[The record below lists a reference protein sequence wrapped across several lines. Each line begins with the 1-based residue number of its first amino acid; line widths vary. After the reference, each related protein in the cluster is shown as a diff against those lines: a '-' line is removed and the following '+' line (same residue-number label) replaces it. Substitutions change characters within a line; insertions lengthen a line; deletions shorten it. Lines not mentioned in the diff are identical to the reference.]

1 MQAPSRPKS
10 LIAAALAR
18 VPGPALAAMVA
29 LLARRM
35 RQRHPTLVK
44 DFGQLDP
51 AVLHIAPT
59 DVRHRF
65 ALTYGDGRMDIAVA
79 PARSRTPPDATIRAS
94 LESLID
100 MLEGRIDGDAIF
112 FTRGIE
118 ITGSTAVIVAVR
130 NTLDRE
136 EIRLKDDIAALFGPL
151 ERPARRS
158 ARLIESGFG
167 RARAGVAALHAAL
180 HRAEAP
186 GRDLAA
192 ECDALR
198 AEVKALKTRI
208 AKLDVRQKRAD
219 AAAEGAR

>member
-1 MQAPSRPKS
+1 MHAPPRPTS
-10 LIAAALAR
+10 LIAAALSR

-29 LLARRM
+29 LLTRRM

-51 AVLHIAPT
+51 AVVHIAPT

-65 ALTYGDGRMDIAVA
+65 ALTFGDGRMAVSVV
-79 PARSRTPPDATIRAS
+79 PAGATARPDATIRAS
-94 LESLID
+94 LESLLD

-151 ERPARRS
+151 EQPARRS
-158 ARLIESGFG
+158 ARLVESGLG
-167 RARAGVAALHAAL
+167 RARAGIAALHAAL
-180 HRAEAP
+180 HAAEAP
-186 GRDLAA
+186 PRDLAA

-208 AKLDVRQKRAD
+208 AKMDVRQKRAD
-219 AAAEGAR
+219 AAAEGAL